1 MSVWCTNNKH
11 TINIYTKNKIMCI
24 PRNEAARAT
33 WEDVNIAIADVAFRK
48 VKVHRYLGVDLDE
61 HFTVNTNQIGK
72 TKDSKVKTMLAS
84 IKIGV
89 VWMVMF
95 VLESALKDG
104 TTFSCYK

>member
-1 MSVWCTNNKH
+1 
-11 TINIYTKNKIMCI
+11 MCI
-24 PRNEAARAT
+24 PKNEAARAT

-61 HFTVNTNQIGK
+61 HFTLNTSQLQIEK

-84 IKIGV
+84 LKIGV